1 LDKSASLLKQ
11 AYEAARRIPD
21 AATAR
26 RQFAEMRATFFSL
39 PTNEAVF
46 AIRQF
51 LDSKADAPTH
61 LGFKVAGNGLLEEAP
76 TWRIFLL
83 DELARL
89 DPAAAA
95 DYAKVVLASM
105 DSSDEWAVALRNLA
119 RGDTSADARA
129 LLERKTNEML
139 GNEVWRKEPSV
150 GFLEAFDVAVYL
162 GGTTLLP
169 TLTDSIRL
177 HDNSAVAHASFLALD
192 RLVINEP
199 TVTLAALQGS
209 PDLMTGRE
217 SSRANYFARADAGD
231 PRQRQILESYLLD
244 ERLGAREIDAFAGVY
259 PNANFML
266 SNNLLTQ
273 TVTPDHATLLRR
285 DAEALKVV
293 RFWLADPRFARV
305 RPGLERVAAR
315 LEGFVQQMKHPP

>member
-1 LDKSASLLKQ
+1 VFLAGGLVVLALAVRFAPRQVRSARPAQPPPIISTAQTGRIAQVVTVRPSDKSAERLKQ

-26 RQFAEMRATFFSL
+26 RQFAELRATFFSL
-39 PTNEAVF
+39 PTNEAFF

-61 LGFKVAGNGLLEEAP
+61 LGFKLAGNGLLEEAP

-89 DPAAAA
+89 DPAAAG
-95 DYAKVVLASM
+95 DYAKVVRASM
-105 DSSDEWAVALRNLA
+105 DSPDEWAVALRNLA
-119 RGDTSADARA
+119 RGDASADARA
-129 LLERKTNEML
+129 LLERKTSEML
-139 GNEVWRKEPSV
+139 GNELWRKEPSV
-150 GFLEAFDVAVYL
+150 GFLEAFDVAVYF
-162 GGTTLLP
+162 GGTSLLP
-169 TLTDSIRL
+169 TLTDSTRL
-177 HDNSAVAHASFLALD
+177 RDNSAVAHASFLALD

-231 PRQRQILESYLLD
+231 PLQRQILESYLLD
-244 ERLGAREIDAFAGVY
+244 ERIGPRKSMRLPEF
-259 PNANFML
+259 
-266 SNNLLTQ
+266 TQ
-273 TVTPDHATLLRR
+273 TRISCFR
-285 DAEALKVV
+285 IIS
-293 RFWLADPRFARV
+293 
-305 RPGLERVAAR
+305 
-315 LEGFVQQMKHPP
+315 